1 MKLRQ
6 VTLAAVLVF
15 IVSGCGKTTGQA
27 EVEVDLLSG
36 QPNPTWALVAEE
48 IDEIASLIEQLPAEH
63 SAESSKEVVLGFR
76 GFIIR
81 GFSLPGIDEDHSI
94 IVQPQRV
101 IIETNGETAF
111 TLIDEKGVVYKRLRE
126 LAKSQLSDDLL
137 NSIPNEANEQ

>member
-6 VTLAAVLVF
+6 VMLAAVLVF
-15 IVSGCGKTTGQA
+15 IVSSCGKTVGQA

-36 QPNPTWALVAEE
+36 QPNPTWALAAEE
-48 IDEIASLIEQLPAEH
+48 IDEMTSLIEQLPDH
-63 SAESSKEVVLGFR
+63 SAESSKEIVLGFR

-81 GFSLPGIDEDHSI
+81 GLTLPDIDEDHSI
-94 IVQPQRV
+94 IVLSERV

-111 TLIDEKGVVYKRLRE
+111 TLVDEKGIVYKRLRE

-137 NSIPNEANEQ
+137 NSIPNEPNEQ